1 MLVSKSRLVGCIPIN
16 SPMKSPVYQYIY
28 NIYISIY
35 IIYIYIFFS
44 LKYHQQNPILLKIFH
59 SIPISPFFFIDF
71 PWIWPSFYIFQPL
84 STPVPW
90 VSPGHTSRTLDLAQ
104 KGPKVKHKRPSNSTA
119 PLTSGKTCWKKWEIG
134 WYSIFHV
141 TTITSILIVHYYF
154 NMVMGQNLGT
164 QMVRYFVG

>member
-28 NIYISIY
+28 NIYIYQYIY
-35 IIYIYIFFS
+35 IIYIFFTEVS
-44 LKYHQQNPILLKIFH
+44 PTKSDLAQNL
-59 SIPISPFFFIDF
+59 PFYPHLPVFFIDF